1 MALLLRKIANI
12 YVPPVDVLEDQ
23 AAFDE
28 MFELH
33 VEQKRLL
40 QDLLVG
46 GVDHEEVLEALE
58 AYIGTSHMDH
68 YIEQTEQQLD
78 LLIAS

>member
-1 MALLLRKIANI
+1 MVLLLRKVANI
-12 YVPPVDVLEDQ
+12 YVPPVDVLEDK
-23 AAFDE
+23 AAFDQL
-28 MFELH
+28 FELH

-58 AYIGTSHMDH
+58 AYIGTPNMDR
-68 YIEQTEQQLD
+68 YLEQVEPQLD
-78 LLIAS
+78 LIFDS

>member
-1 MALLLRKIANI
+1 MALLLRQVANI
-12 YVPPVDVLEDQ
+12 YVPPVDVLEDR

-28 MFELH
+28 LFELH

-58 AYIGTSHMDH
+58 AYIGTSHMDN
-68 YIEQTEQQLD
+68 YIERVEPRLD
-78 LLIAS
+78 LIFSS

>member
-1 MALLLRKIANI
+1 MVLLLRKVANI
-12 YVPPVDVLEDQ
+12 YVPPVDVIEDK
-23 AAFDE
+23 AAFDQL
-28 MFELH
+28 FELH

-58 AYIGTSHMDH
+58 AYIGTPNMDR
-68 YIEQTEQQLD
+68 YLEQVEPQLD
-78 LLIAS
+78 LIFDS

>member
-1 MALLLRKIANI
+1 MALLLRKVANI
-12 YVPPVDVLEDQ
+12 YVPPVDLLEDK
-23 AAFDE
+23 AAFE
-28 MFELH
+28 QMFELH
-33 VEQKRLL
+33 VEKKRLL
-40 QDLLVG
+40 NDLLVG

-58 AYIGTSHMDH
+58 AYIGTSNMDN